1 MRQLTVGWS
10 TEAPVTEMAQ
20 PDPPG
25 AVDVVDPRC
34 GGTPCQ
40 PDADAKAFTGRGGA
54 LADVRQAKA
63 RIDKIHRQ
71 QEELSRLTRRVRGRT
86 FYLSVHR
93 RKATGQ
99 VHLRWRAAGAGPH
112 AGHIP
117 WSAIHA
123 HFAQLPW
130 ALREWYELTDRR
142 AIELNQCEIEAR
154 LALRHARQ
162 RAP

>member
-1 MRQLTVGWS
+1 MGWS
-10 TEAPVTEMAQ
+10 TEARATEMAQ

-25 AVDVVDPRC
+25 AADVVDPRC
-34 GGTPCQ
+34 GSTPCQ
-40 PDADAKAFTGRGGA
+40 PDADAKAFTGRGDA
-54 LADVRQAKA
+54 PTDVRQAQA
-63 RIDKIHRQ
+63 HVDKIHRQ

-117 WSAIHA
+117 WGAIHA
-123 HFAQLPW
+123 RFAQLPG
-130 ALREWYELTDRR
+130 ALRDWYAHLHRHAIALNRR
-142 AIELNQCEIEAR
+142 EIEAR

-162 RAP
+162 CDP